1 MVEAIIKAKKRKM
14 GQIWR
19 EENVLPVTF
28 LSLVSEEATGLA
40 ADDAIKI
47 TGVSKG
53 RGYAG
58 LVKRHHFAGGPKTH
72 GQSNRWRHA
81 GSMGQTT
88 TPGRVYKG
96 KRMSGHMGVAKVSLK
111 TSILEV
117 QNEGKV
123 LVVKGPIPGSFGSEV
138 LIKKI

>member
-1 MVEAIIKAKKRKM
+1 MVEVKVASKKRRM

-19 EENVLPVTF
+19 EEAVLPVTYLDLKGSGANF
-28 LSLVSEEATGLA
+28 VEG
-40 ADDAIKI
+40 DKI
-47 TGVSKG
+47 RVTGVSKG

-58 LVKRHHFAGGPKTH
+58 VVKRHHFAGGPKTH
-72 GQSNRWRHA
+72 GQADRWRHA

-96 KRMSGHMGVAKVSLK
+96 KRMSGHMGVEKISLR
-111 TSILEV
+111 TRILEV
-117 QNEGKV
+117 QNNGKTL
-123 LVVKGPIPGSFGSEV
+123 LVYGPVPGSVGSNV